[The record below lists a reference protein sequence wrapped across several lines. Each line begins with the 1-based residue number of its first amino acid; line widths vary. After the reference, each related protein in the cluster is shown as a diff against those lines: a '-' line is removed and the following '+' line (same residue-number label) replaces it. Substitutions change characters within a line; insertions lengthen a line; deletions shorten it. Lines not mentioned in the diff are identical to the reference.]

1 MGRYAVIGLGKF
13 GATVVRSLFERGHEV
28 VAIDR
33 ERARVQEVRD
43 VSTQS
48 IEADCTDQDTLL
60 ALGLRDADAVVVS
73 LGERMDSSILVTLY
87 LRELGV
93 RKIVAK
99 AVSEDHGKILHL
111 IGATEIV
118 HPERDTARRV
128 ARGLGLHSIVEYL
141 PLAGD
146 SSLVEV
152 QVPGEFVGKTLSE
165 LDIRKRYQVLVV
177 AIKRGEA
184 LVLATAGDERL
195 LARDVLVLVGKD
207 SDLDQVGRLTGRDGS
222 SDKL

>member
-13 GATVVRSLFERGHEV
+13 GATVVRTLHERGHEV

-33 ERARVQEVRD
+33 DRTRVQEIRD
-43 VSTQS
+43 SSTQA
-48 IEADCTDQDTLL
+48 IEANCTDQDTLR

-73 LGERMDSSILVTLY
+73 LGEQMDASILVTLY
-87 LRELGV
+87 LRELGL
-93 RKIVAK
+93 KEIVVK

-128 ARGLGLHSIVEYL
+128 ARGLGLRSIVEYL
-141 PLAGD
+141 PLAAD

-152 QVPGEFVGKTLSE
+152 QVPAEFVGKTLAE
-165 LDIRKRYQVLVV
+165 LEIRKRYQVLVV
-177 AIKRGEA
+177 AIKRGEG
-184 LVLATAGDERL
+184 LLIATGGDERL
-195 LARDVLVLVGKD
+195 LAGDILVLVGKD
-207 SDLDQVGRLTGRDGS
+207 SDLDKVGRLAG
-222 SDKL
+222 

>member
-13 GATVVRSLFERGHEV
+13 GATVVRTLFERGHEV
-28 VAIDR
+28 VAIDQDR
-33 ERARVQEVRD
+33 PRVQEVRD
-43 VSTQS
+43 SCTQS
-48 IEADCTDQDTLL
+48 IEANCTDPDTLR
-60 ALGLRDADAVVVS
+60 ALGIQDADAVVVS

-93 RKIVAK
+93 KEIVVK

-128 ARGLGLHSIVEYL
+128 ARGLGLRSIVEYL
-141 PLAGD
+141 PLAAD

-152 QVPGEFVGKTLSE
+152 HVPAGFVGRTLAE
-165 LDIRKRYQVLVV
+165 LEIRKRYQVLVV
-177 AIKRGEA
+177 AIKRGDG
-184 LVLATAGDERL
+184 LVIATGGDERL
-195 LARDVLVLVGKD
+195 AAGDVLVLVGRDK
-207 SDLDQVGRLTGRDGS
+207 DLDVVGRLAG
-222 SDKL
+222 